1 MKKVLLSVIGVAV
14 AGALIAPTFIGQNAE
29 REVKAI
35 ADAIDANPAYT
46 VEIASYERS
55 WFSSRGVLTV
65 SMELPM
71 PQPDGSTEVMT
82 LDSGE
87 MLLELQH
94 GPVLT
99 QFDGGL
105 GLLSWQLTANDDNK
119 RTSLNWSEDQALYQ
133 LTGSMG
139 LTGNATYDDQI
150 ADVNYRSADGDFIVE
165 MSGYRGNGT
174 FGNDAFSYSGSHKT
188 LVMGEASDPAT
199 ITGIDLQTSANG
211 SLIDALN
218 GELLE
223 SDIVLSVANATQSG
237 EEVLSGFA
245 MTAGSELAETGD
257 TLSVNVNT
265 AVEAAQL
272 PSGTASNLVMNV
284 SFSRIDKEFTQAYQQ
299 LVNST
304 YGQPQEVMQQQ
315 LTALFEQYQQQVLAA
330 KPEFS
335 ITELSGD
342 LPKGSFSGQANV
354 TFADIATIPANPTT
368 DFWLQHILAEGAIE
382 AAKPLVKDALRLQL
396 QTVLAQ
402 QMPNQDVNSEQ
413 FQAMIE
419 QQVEQ
424 VIAVYLQQ
432 GFIVENEQQYQ
443 SAVELKQ
450 GSLMLNGKQLP
461 LM

>member
-1 MKKVLLSVIGVAV
+1 
-14 AGALIAPTFIGQNAE
+14 
-29 REVKAI
+29 
-35 ADAIDANPAYT
+35 
-46 VEIASYERS
+46 
-55 WFSSRGVLTV
+55 
-65 SMELPM
+65 
-71 PQPDGSTEVMT
+71 
-82 LDSGE
+82 
-87 MLLELQH
+87 
-94 GPVLT
+94 
-99 QFDGGL
+99 
-105 GLLSWQLTANDDNK
+105 
-119 RTSLNWSEDQALYQ
+119 
-133 LTGSMG
+133 GSMG

-382 AAKPLVKDALRLQL
+382 AAKPL
-396 QTVLAQ
+396 
-402 QMPNQDVNSEQ
+402 
-413 FQAMIE
+413 
-419 QQVEQ
+419 
-424 VIAVYLQQ
+424 
-432 GFIVENEQQYQ
+432 
-443 SAVELKQ
+443 
-450 GSLMLNGKQLP
+450 
-461 LM
+461 